1 MHPVLVI
8 SYIFVP
14 MPILLYIVILILN
27 IRRRCSMNMNKKRIL
42 FVTAH
47 PDDECMFFGPAILNL
62 NQYCK
67 VYLLC
72 LSSGNLLLYSI

>member
-1 MHPVLVI
+1 
-8 SYIFVP
+8 
-14 MPILLYIVILILN
+14 
-27 IRRRCSMNMNKKRIL
+27 MNMNKKRIL

-72 LSSGNLLLYSI
+72 LSSGNLLLYSILKK